1 MNRATEWTPEGG
13 LRPSDDEVID
23 EVIYRLNGSVKP
35 SSETANQTNRF
46 RCRWAF
52 LIGLLVGLCG
62 SDYASLFY
70 L

>member
-1 MNRATEWTPEGG
+1 MEWSPHGG

-23 EVIYRLNGSVKP
+23 EVIFRLSGSVNP
-35 SSETANQTNRF
+35 TAESANQSNGF

-52 LIGLLVGLCG
+52 LIGLLIGLCG